1 MSLSYSFGRHRPKP
15 RRVMQVRSCG
25 GPGVRPPTFWPW
37 GCKCGRTPYAWSIV
51 SVPSVLPTVAELRMH
66 ADFCTWYIV
75 HETSMWI
82 SWDCFSHCINRI
94 RMFGSGWAGSAQ
106 TPGEST
112 RGKGRKEDWRR
123 ERAGWPHTWTPKI
136 SDRSPPL
143 HVGYTVA
150 RRQNKQASKAS
161 FCIGLKV

>member
-25 GPGVRPPTFWPW
+25 VLGSGPPLS
-37 GCKCGRTPYAWSIV
+37 GRGSANVEGSPIGIHSISSISSADSGWTP
-51 SVPSVLPTVAELRMH
+51 H
-66 ADFCTWYIV
+66 ARWFLYLVYSTWNINVDF
-75 HETSMWI
+75 MRL
-82 SWDCFSHCINRI
+82 FHCINRI

-123 ERAGWPHTWTPKI
+123 ERAGWPHIWTPKI